1 VKTRR
6 EQGRRI
12 RAALVRR
19 SVSRLEPQRARP
31 AAPAISAVS
40 EPTVTPTS
48 QSTVRVGV
56 VSTGSV
62 PATAAAAQ
70 VAPASPPSPVPDTSP
85 INRELSLLA
94 FNRRVLALAQ
104 DPDVPLLERLRF
116 LCILGS
122 NLDEYFE
129 IRIAGLKEQLRAKM
143 PPAGM
148 TLNSMRALL
157 VEISAAART
166 LIDDQY
172 RELNDHVL
180 PALAGSGV
188 RLLGRADRSPA
199 ERAWVADFFQR
210 EVRPLLTPIGL
221 DPAHPFPQIVNKS
234 LNFIVELS
242 GRDAFG
248 RDTTIAVVKAP
259 RLLPRVIKLP
269 REIAEAENEFLL
281 LSSVMHA
288 HLGDLFPG
296 RDILAYS
303 QFRVTRDADL
313 WIDEEEVKNLRQALQ
328 GELPQRQ
335 FGIPLR
341 LEVASSCP
349 DHLARFLLTQFELTD
364 DDLYR
369 CEGPVNIMRLASMI
383 DQVEIDALKYPPFL
397 PGKPKRLVG
406 EADILA
412 AVRQHDILLHHP
424 YQSFEPVVEFIRR
437 AADDPD
443 VVAIKQTVYRTGV
456 NSALMEALVQA
467 ASRGKEVTV
476 VVELMARFD
485 EEANIN
491 WAEKLER
498 AGAQVVYGVFGLKTH
513 AKLALLLRRER
524 DAQGNSRLVP
534 YAHLGTGNYHP
545 RTTALYSDF
554 GLLTANP
561 ELCADVNEVFLH
573 ITSLAKAAKMK
584 RLLLAPFTMHR
595 RVIEMI
601 RRETKH
607 ASEGR
612 PARIK
617 AKMNALLEEGVIRA
631 LQAASQAGVQIDLI
645 VRGACALRPGVPGF
659 SENIRVRSILGRF
672 LEHHRVW
679 YFENGDEPEVWLT
692 SADWMGR
699 NMFRRIEVAF
709 PVLDPELKRRVVD
722 EGLDV
727 YLSDNCDAWE
737 LGAAGQWTKRKPRG
751 RERGVSAQN
760 ELLKRMQGEA
770 P

>member
-1 VKTRR
+1 M
-6 EQGRRI
+6 
-12 RAALVRR
+12 
-19 SVSRLEPQRARP
+19 S
-31 AAPAISAVS
+31 
-40 EPTVTPTS
+40 
-48 QSTVRVGV
+48 
-56 VSTGSV
+56 
-62 PATAAAAQ
+62 
-70 VAPASPPSPVPDTSP
+70 DTSP

-94 FNRRVLALAQ
+94 FNRRVLALAE
-104 DPDVPLLERLRF
+104 DTGVPLLERLRF
-116 LCILGS
+116 LCIVGS
-122 NLDEYFE
+122 NLDEFFE
-129 IRIAGLKEQLRAKM
+129 IRVAGLKEQLRAKM
-143 PPAGM
+143 PPTGM
-148 TLNSMRALL
+148 TLQSMRTLL
-157 VEISAAART
+157 TEVSADARK

-172 RELNDHVL
+172 RLLNQQIL
-180 PALAGSGV
+180 PALAESGV
-188 RLLGRADRSPA
+188 RLLGRADRLPA
-199 ERAWVADFFQR
+199 EREWVTDFFLR

-269 REIAEAENEFLL
+269 REIAEADNEFLL

-288 HLGDLFPG
+288 HLADLFPG
-296 RDILAYS
+296 RNIVAYS

-335 FGIPLR
+335 FGVPLR
-341 LEVASSCP
+341 LEVADTCP
-349 DHLARFLLTQFELTD
+349 EHLARFLLTQFELAD

-369 CEGPVNIMRLASMI
+369 CAGPVNIMRLASLI
-383 DQVEIDALKYPPFL
+383 DQVEIDALKYPPFV
-397 PGKPKRLVG
+397 PGPPDRLVG
-406 EADILA
+406 EPDILA
-412 AVRQHDILLHHP
+412 AIRQRDILLHHP

-456 NSALMEALVQA
+456 NSALMEALIQA
-467 ASRGKEVTV
+467 ALRGKEVTV

-491 WAEKLER
+491 WAEKLEQ

-524 DAQGNSRLVP
+524 DAAGASRLVP

-545 RTTALYSDF
+545 RTTRLYSDF
-554 GLLTANP
+554 GLLTADP
-561 ELCADVNEVFLH
+561 DICADVNEVFLH
-573 ITSLAKAAKMK
+573 ITSLAKASRLK

-595 RVIEMI
+595 RVIDLI

-607 ASEGR
+607 ANEGK

-679 YFENGDEPEVWLT
+679 YFENDGDPDVWLA

-709 PVLDPELKRRVVD
+709 PVQDPELKRRVVA

-727 YLSDNCDAWE
+727 YLADNSDAWD
-737 LGAAGQWTKRKPRG
+737 LGADGAWTKRRPRS
-751 RERGVSAQN
+751 REKAVSAQAD
-760 ELLKRMQGEA
+760 LLAKMRGK

>member
-1 VKTRR
+1 MKIRR
-6 EQGRRI
+6 EQGRHT
-12 RAALVRR
+12 RAAVHRR
-19 SVSRLEPQRARP
+19 PLSRAEHHRSTAAGP
-31 AAPAISAVS
+31 AEIGDDA
-40 EPTVTPTS
+40 TVTPPSHSAVTFATVSSESGPTTVAAGAATS
-48 QSTVRVGV
+48 
-56 VSTGSV
+56 
-62 PATAAAAQ
+62 AAL
-70 VAPASPPSPVPDTSP
+70 PPSATTDSSP
-85 INRELSLLA
+85 IHRELSQLA
-94 FNRRVLALAQ
+94 FNRRVLALAL
-104 DPDVPLLERLRF
+104 DTDVPLLERLRF
-116 LCILGS
+116 LCIVGS

-129 IRIAGLKEQLRAKM
+129 IRVAGLKEQLRAKM
-143 PPAGM
+143 PPTGM
-148 TLNSMRALL
+148 SLQSLRALL
-157 VEISAAART
+157 SEISRATRA

-172 RELNDHVL
+172 RALNEQIL
-180 PALAGSGV
+180 PALATHGV
-188 RLLGRADRSPA
+188 RLLGRADRSAA
-199 ERAWVADFFQR
+199 ERAWVADFFAR

-234 LNFIVELS
+234 LNFIIELS

-269 REIAEAENEFLL
+269 REIAEGDHEFLL

-288 HLGDLFPG
+288 HLADLFPA
-296 RDILAYS
+296 REILAYS

-313 WIDEEEVKNLRQALQ
+313 WLDEEEVKNLRQALQ

-341 LEVASSCP
+341 LEVASTCP

-369 CEGPVNIMRLASMI
+369 CNGPVNIMRLTSLI
-383 DQVEIDALKYPPFL
+383 DQCEVDTLKYRPFL
-397 PGKPKRLVG
+397 PGMPDRLRG
-406 EADILA
+406 EPDILA
-412 AVRQHDILLHHP
+412 AIRQRDILLHHP

-437 AADDPD
+437 AADDPE

-456 NSALMEALVQA
+456 NSALMESLVQA

-491 WAEKLER
+491 WAEKLEH

-524 DAQGNSRLVP
+524 DAHGTARLVP

-554 GLLTANP
+554 GLLTADADI
-561 ELCADVNEVFLH
+561 CTDVNEIFLH
-573 ITSLAKAAKMK
+573 ITSLAKVAKLK

-595 RVIEMI
+595 RVVDMI
-601 RRETKH
+601 RRETKN
-607 ASEGR
+607 ASEGK

-645 VRGACALRPGVPGF
+645 VRGACALRPGVAGL

-679 YFENGDEPEVWLT
+679 YFENGGDPEVWLA

-709 PVLDPELKRRVVD
+709 PVLDPELKRRVVE
-722 EGLDV
+722 EGLDI
-727 YLSDNCDAWE
+727 YLTDNVDGWDLASDA
-737 LGAAGQWTKRKPRG
+737 QWLKRKPRG
-751 RERGVSAQN
+751 RERAVSAQN
-760 ELLKRMQGEA
+760 ELLRRMQAE
-770 P
+770 PP